1 MRIYLPSTF
10 PGLAEVLDSGGLGE
24 PPLTAFAVTERLA
37 GPQGAQD
44 DEELE
49 YEALS
54 CAADASLRLLSA
66 DPAAPRRRAVLAV
79 EAPDAAVGP
88 AGDHAGH
95 PAAVVVTA
103 TLALKRVAAV
113 HVDAPDAEDAV
124 AAAAAD
130 GPAHGGETGAPAEHE
145 LLWYATQELP
155 YLLGRS

>member
-10 PGLAEVLDSGGLGE
+10 PGLAEALDSGGLGE

-37 GPQGAQD
+37 GPHGAQD

-54 CAADASLRLLSA
+54 GAAEASLRLLAA
-66 DPAAPRRRAVLAV
+66 DPSAPRRRAVLAV

-88 AGDHAGH
+88 PGDRAGH
-95 PAAVVVTA
+95 PAAVAVTG
-103 TLALKRVAAV
+103 TLPLKRVAAV
-113 HVDAPDAEDAV
+113 HVDAPAAEDAV
-124 AAAAAD
+124 AAAAD
-130 GPAHGGETGAPAEHE
+130 GAAPGGEGGPLEEHE